1 MTFQP
6 ETINTKKENLRKL
19 DILLNCIKN
28 LKNTQLL

>member
-6 ETINTKKENLRKL
+6 ETIYTKKENLRKL

-28 LKNTQLL
+28 LKIHQLL